1 MFNYIDFLS
10 PPITLF
16 HLERR
21 THTSKI
27 GGCLMIILV
36 SLCVGYISY
45 LLYYLVAHNRVTSIF
60 FKKFEFEAGHYSF
73 NPSTIF
79 HFIQIFSPESG
90 GYFDKYD
97 TRYIRAFT
105 TYVHSNFKDSDLE
118 LYDHWVFDSCRKDV
132 DDKGLEPSLFENV
145 VNFTN
150 AVCIRHFYNS
160 SEKKY
165 YSLGEEG
172 FFWPYLEHGI
182 AQRNN
187 IYLTTIVQKCTNDSI
202 INKLLGNCPSQK
214 EIDQYVSQYFGIYL
228 YFTDTQV
235 DPTNYTMPIQK
246 YLQTISTGIGT
257 NQTYVES
264 YIHYSP
270 IRVRTNEGS
279 LFGDSHELNSFYFD
293 FNRKGSANN
302 NPKYF
307 TITKYYHLMQNNVQI
322 YERRYNNV
330 FDLLSEIGGVIQ
342 FIFYIFFWVNYI
354 YNKYIIAYDTNSLFF
369 AVKDNEHKKVDIKRD
384 FSNTSIIRNKNNIN
398 NFTFNINRINKNKD
412 NINYFKKPIKKFLS
426 LQSITEEKKEK
437 LNFNSLNNNN
447 QSEQKEENTII
458 DNKRRKSENINV
470 DENKKQYY
478 YMSSIKLTKKL
489 NKNSFRKKG
498 NIIANDPNCSK
509 LLLGDNNNFIFKKED
524 IILNNIHSDS
534 KIKRRSSK
542 LGKTFNYGSNKD
554 LDNYN
559 KIWLSKNSI
568 ARIDH
573 KTFGF
578 RRVNNKEKIKSVK
591 NLSFYHYL
599 KSLCNG
605 QKGSTIFVIK
615 FRKHLLSE
623 EHLFKSHIKTI
634 LIEKELNS
642 KQNEN
647 TNVFECFNEL

>member
-1 MFNYIDFLS
+1 MFDYIDFLS

-21 THTSKI
+21 THTSKV
-27 GGCLMIILV
+27 GGCLVIIFM
-36 SLCVGYISY
+36 SICAGYISY
-45 LLYYLVAHNRVTSIF
+45 LLYYLVAHDRVTSIF
-60 FKKFEFEAGHYSF
+60 FKKFEFEAGYYSF
-73 NPSTIF
+73 NSSSIF
-79 HFIQIFSPESG
+79 HFIQIFSPECG

-97 TRYIRAFT
+97 TKYIRAFT

-118 LYDHWVFDSCRKDV
+118 LYDHWVFDECRKDI
-132 DDKGLEPSLFENV
+132 DDKGLEPSLFDNV

-160 SEKKY
+160 TQKKY
-165 YSLGEEG
+165 YSLEEEG

-187 IYLTTIVQKCTNDSI
+187 IYLMTIVQKCTNDSI
-202 INKLLGNCPSQK
+202 INKLFGNCPSQR

-235 DPTNYTMPIQK
+235 DPTNYTMPVQK

-279 LFGDSHELNSFYFD
+279 LFGDSHELNTFYFD

-322 YERRYNNV
+322 YERRYNNI
-330 FDLLSEIGGVIQ
+330 FDLLSEIGGVVQ
-342 FIFYIFFWVNYI
+342 FIFYLFFWVNFV
-354 YNKYIIAYDTNSLFF
+354 YNRYIIAYDTNSLFF
-369 AVKDNEHKKVDIKRD
+369 AVKDNEYKKIDIKKD
-384 FSNTSIIRNKNNIN
+384 FKSTNIIRNESNKIVNNN
-398 NFTFNINRINKNKD
+398 D
-412 NINYFKKPIKKFLS
+412 NISSFKKPIQKFQS
-426 LQSITEEKKEK
+426 LQYITNQKKALLKLNSNNNSNSNCECEKKED
-437 LNFNSLNNNN
+437 
-447 QSEQKEENTII
+447 NTII
-458 DNKRRKSENINV
+458 DNKRRKSEMINEG
-470 DENKKQYY
+470 DSKKNY
-478 YMSSIKLTKKL
+478 YMGSIKLTK
-489 NKNSFRKKG
+489 NFDKNSFRRSA
-498 NIIANDPNCSK
+498 NIIPNDPNCSQ
-509 LLLGDNNNFIFKKED
+509 LDLREGNNIVFKKD
-524 IILNNIHSDS
+524 DFTLHNFHSDT
-534 KIKRRSSK
+534 KIKKRGSR
-542 LGKTFNYGSNKD
+542 LGKTFNYGSNE

-573 KTFGF
+573 KTFRL
-578 RRVNNKEKIKSVK
+578 RRVNNKERLKSIKS
-591 NLSFYHYL
+591 LSFFIYL
-599 KSLCNG
+599 KYLCNEE
-605 QKGSTIFVIK
+605 KGSTGFVIK

-623 EHLFKSHIKTI
+623 EHLFKPHIKTI

-642 KQNEN
+642 KHIES